1 VWIISDRTSAAGDN
15 GEALFNYLVR
25 NSNARRTYD
34 IYFAIDKKAKDYQRL
49 KSIGRVVNRF
59 GFRYKL
65 LFLCADKIISS
76 HAEDNIYNA
85 FEDRYTNFVDLY
97 KFDFVFLQHGITKD
111 DLSSWINKYAKN
123 VKLFITAT
131 PMEYRSITSGKYGY
145 DTNEVALTGFPRYD
159 LLEDN
164 KDKKM
169 IIMPTWRTNLVP
181 PLNQKTGTRDYSKDF
196 KKSDFFTFYN
206 QLIND
211 DNLQEVLSR
220 LGYTGE
226 FYLHPGLSAQIDDFT
241 SSEYIKVMPFPHSY
255 KQAFSTGSL
264 LLTDYSSVAF
274 DFAYMKKP
282 VIYTQ
287 FDEKDFFEGQM
298 YSKGYFSYEKDGL
311 GPVEGGYTETIE
323 AVVKL
328 LEHNANMEKKY
339 QKRVDSFFKYTD
351 RKNSERVYKA
361 IHKLGVYRAR

>member
-1 VWIISDRTSAAGDN
+1 
-15 GEALFNYLVR
+15 
-25 NSNARRTYD
+25 
-34 IYFAIDKKAKDYQRL
+34 
-49 KSIGRVVNRF
+49 
-59 GFRYKL
+59 
-65 LFLCADKIISS
+65 
-76 HAEDNIYNA
+76 
-85 FEDRYTNFVDLY
+85 
-97 KFDFVFLQHGITKD
+97 
-111 DLSSWINKYAKN
+111 
-123 VKLFITAT
+123 
-131 PMEYRSITSGKYGY
+131 
-145 DTNEVALTGFPRYD
+145 
-159 LLEDN
+159 
-164 KDKKM
+164 
-169 IIMPTWRTNLVP
+169 
-181 PLNQKTGTRDYSKDF
+181 
-196 KKSDFFTFYN
+196 
-206 QLIND
+206 
-211 DNLQEVLSR
+211 
-220 LGYTGE
+220 
-226 FYLHPGLSAQIDDFT
+226 
-241 SSEYIKVMPFPHSY
+241 MPFPHSY